1 MIRLFNVYYPT
12 RTLVLLLCE
21 ALLVS
26 GSFLLAAT
34 YLFED
39 SYIVLFYENGLLK
52 IIGITAL
59 TLLLSYYSI
68 STNRSACPADGR
80 SISASFSS

>member
-26 GSFLLAAT
+26 GSFLLATACLAGPDT
-34 YLFED
+34 
-39 SYIVLFYENGLLK
+39 YIVLILRKRHPEDRGHYGSRLASLVLL
-52 IIGITAL
+52 
-59 TLLLSYYSI
+59 
-68 STNRSACPADGR
+68 
-80 SISASFSS
+80 